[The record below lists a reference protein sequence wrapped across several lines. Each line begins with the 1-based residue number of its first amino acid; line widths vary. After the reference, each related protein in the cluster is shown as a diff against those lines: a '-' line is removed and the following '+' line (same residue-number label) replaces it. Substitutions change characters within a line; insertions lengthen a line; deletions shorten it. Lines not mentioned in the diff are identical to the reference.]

1 MAYFTEVIPPGQTG
15 EIKFEI
21 TGSKVSGTFT
31 KTATVFSNDP
41 SRKAMKI
48 SVHAQV
54 IQYVDV
60 VPSSKVYLRG
70 TYDQSV
76 SKILTIR
83 SNETDREFE
92 ITGIRSN
99 IDDKITYKLGE
110 RSAEGEYELTIWK
123 NPKLPTMNTWGS
135 VYLDTNSENDPE
147 KVIEVNVTT
156 RGSIVV
162 HPSTVN
168 FGRVIIQNAEQE
180 PIERVVTVYKISGS
194 FQIENV
200 QFSSDFYEASIESLE
215 EGKRYRVTVRIRP
228 GTKDSYIDEM
238 IINTNDPQEPTVKVR
253 LLARGV

>member
-31 KTATVFSNDP
+31 KKATVYSNDP

-48 SVHAQV
+48 SVHAQI
-54 IQYVDV
+54 IQYVEV
-60 VPSSKVYLRG
+60 LPASKLYLRG

-76 SKILTIR
+76 HKTLTIR

-110 RSAEGEYELTIWK
+110 RSAEGEYELIIWK

-135 VYLDTNSENDPE
+135 VYLSTNSENAPE
-147 KVIEVNVTT
+147 KIIEVNVTT

-168 FGRVIIQNAEQE
+168 FGRVIVRNADQE
-180 PIERVVTVYKISGS
+180 VIERVVTVYKLTGS
-194 FQIENV
+194 FQIENIE
-200 QFSSDFYEASIESLE
+200 FSSDFYEASVEALE
-215 EGKRYRVTVRIRP
+215 DGKRYKVTVRIHP

-238 IINTNDPQEPTVKVR
+238 IIKTNDPQEPFVKVR